1 MGRDIARTVSASPS
15 VCSTGYGLR
24 QATGGAPR
32 SATSYLVSGTASRDG
47 AGGSRPTERGL
58 GVILGFRKEGAGCHA
73 RASARVTRGDGSSVS
88 TGGIL
93 GTAVRVGT
101 PTEPLAT
108 SMRR

>member
-15 VCSTGYGLR
+15 VCTSDSDRR
-24 QATGGAPR
+24 QATGAAPR

-58 GVILGFRKEGAGCHA
+58 DVTLGLGKEGAGCPA
-73 RASARVTRGDGSSVS
+73 RASARATRGDGSSVS

-93 GTAVRVGT
+93 GTAVLVGT